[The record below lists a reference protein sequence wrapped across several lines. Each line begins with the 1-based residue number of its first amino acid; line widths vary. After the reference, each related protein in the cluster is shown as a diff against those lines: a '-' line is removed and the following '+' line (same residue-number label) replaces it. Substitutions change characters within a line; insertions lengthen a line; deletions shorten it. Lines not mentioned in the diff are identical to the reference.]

1 MAGIRLPDKPVD
13 VLIKVRLSP
22 LKHPWLLFLCITVF
36 IYSIARKGHRS
47 SRSAAIFVKG
57 LMTQGFLLDDEKC
70 AIRVF
75 QAIALPQTT
84 MRIIRE
90 KTLFYYF
97 VAADVFYIQWASHY
111 T

>member
-1 MAGIRLPDKPVD
+1 MMK
-13 VLIKVRLSP
+13 
-22 LKHPWLLFLCITVF
+22 
-36 IYSIARKGHRS
+36 
-47 SRSAAIFVKG
+47 
-57 LMTQGFLLDDEKC
+57 KC

-75 QAIALPQTT
+75 QAIAWPQAT

-97 VAADVFYIQWASHY
+97 AAADVFYIQWASHY